1 MSKVIGFVMV
11 GTNDL
16 SKAGKFYDNVL
27 IHIGL
32 KRVNNKDE
40 RYIGYGH
47 SKDDNEVKFYVTK
60 PQNKKIVWRNGSFFS
75 GNTFFVPGPSGLQK
89 TPNKANKNEKNGK
102 GKWPR
107 R

>member
-1 MSKVIGFVMV
+1 MSKVISFVMV

-47 SKDDNEVKFYVTK
+47 SKDDNEVKFTLQSLK
-60 PQNKKIVWRNGSFFS
+60 IKK
-75 GNTFFVPGPSGLQK
+75 LQQL
-89 TPNKANKNEKNGK
+89 EMDQ
-102 GKWPR
+102 
-107 R
+107 